1 MPERVM
7 EKPLK
12 PPRPS
17 RKRTTSVEVHTMFE
31 PSRLAQQCL
40 QDAYACL
47 MPTVR
52 RRLGQA
58 QPAIKPAQISAE
70 RKAP

>member
-1 MPERVM
+1 
-7 EKPLK
+7 
-12 PPRPS
+12 
-17 RKRTTSVEVHTMFE
+17 MFE
-31 PSRLAQQCL
+31 PGRLAHQYL

-58 QPAIKPAQISAE
+58 QPTVTSAQSSAE
-70 RKAP
+70 RKAQCSRPK